1 MPLSTRSRARLE
13 QIVGLWDQLVD
24 PKVGIIQRI
33 EELPVDDDDPDFFHY
48 FSKACDASRFTA
60 MRNFGD
66 NGGAS
71 TDRYSAIAKAMGE
84 AIERYCSAIYDP
96 AGFRFAAHRELNLR
110 AVHPELLTMYLPEQ
124 YLSEGFLWHPFTVD
138 TPVHWT
144 PARSLVTG
152 ERVFVPAAAVYIP
165 FHYHGATRSAF
176 ILQPISTG
184 LACGGSIAEAT
195 ISGLC
200 EVLERDAFTITWQ
213 AMMSCPVI
221 RHETLPAFGCD
232 LVSRFEA
239 VGIRVYLMD
248 ITTDIGV
255 PAIMTVGVSNAETSP
270 AVAVAA
276 AADPSPERC
285 LLKSLDELAHTRMY
299 ARQLLRYTP
308 PLPVE
313 VDRGHPLVKD
323 QRDHLR
329 FYCPQYAKP
338 FAEFAW
344 SSTRQID
351 LCDEPDLSAGSPS
364 EQLRKLVENTV
375 AAGLEPLVV
384 ELTTP
389 DVAELGLH
397 VVRVVVPGAH
407 PLYMGH
413 RNRALGVTRL
423 YEVPRKLGHRGLARN
438 EPDNPYPHPFP

>member
-184 LACGGSIAEAT
+184 LACAGSVEEAT

-213 AMMSCPVI
+213 
-221 RHETLPAFGCD
+221 
-232 LVSRFEA
+232 
-239 VGIRVYLMD
+239 
-248 ITTDIGV
+248 
-255 PAIMTVGVSNAETSP
+255 
-270 AVAVAA
+270 
-276 AADPSPERC
+276 
-285 LLKSLDELAHTRMY
+285 
-299 ARQLLRYTP
+299 
-308 PLPVE
+308 
-313 VDRGHPLVKD
+313 
-323 QRDHLR
+323 
-329 FYCPQYAKP
+329 
-338 FAEFAW
+338 
-344 SSTRQID
+344 
-351 LCDEPDLSAGSPS
+351 
-364 EQLRKLVENTV
+364 
-375 AAGLEPLVV
+375 
-384 ELTTP
+384 
-389 DVAELGLH
+389 
-397 VVRVVVPGAH
+397 
-407 PLYMGH
+407 
-413 RNRALGVTRL
+413 
-423 YEVPRKLGHRGLARN
+423 
-438 EPDNPYPHPFP
+438 